1 MFILSVAGLLTGC
14 EDVVEEGAERGTE
27 IAFSIDKDWQSATRT
42 LANTEA
48 DLQAKPFSVLG
59 KYSAGESYN
68 AANLTTIFDNQQVSY
83 TSTDGWDYNPKQSW
97 QRSSTH
103 RFCAY
108 WPMLTGVTLDGDLN
122 STLTLTGFKVETEYT
137 RQSDLM
143 ISEVV
148 EQVTTDNVRQMT
160 EESASANMVR
170 DGISLKFRHL
180 LCNIRFSVAKTV
192 GTEATIT
199 VTGVKM
205 VNVKNAA
212 TLTATSS
219 NDGEDWADSWS
230 APTGAV
236 TYNSG
241 SISKVVPSATYNST
255 TEQWEWTVAN
265 GVTFDGFLVIPQ
277 TINQTGVTAADKV
290 SLIVYYTSVSSSEGS
305 VARNVAV
312 DFPISDAGQVW
323 QANKRVTYTLVI
335 NEDNAIKFGKPT
347 VESWGTAQA
356 SGTIIIK

>member
-1 MFILSVAGLLTGC
+1 MLILSVAGLLMGC
-14 EDVVEEGAERGTE
+14 SSDDIDLDKAPQK
-27 IAFSIDKDWQSATRT
+27 IAFAVDGDWQEATRT
-42 LANTEA
+42 LANSTS
-48 DLQAKPFSVLG
+48 DLQAKPFVVLG
-59 KYSAGESYN
+59 KYSSGDTYN
-68 AANLTTIFDNQQVSY
+68 TGALQTVFDNQEVSF
-83 TSTDGWDYNPKQSW
+83 DGVDWSYSPTKNWEK
-97 QRSSTH
+97 SSTY
-103 RFCAY
+103 RFCAF
-108 WPMLTGVTLDGDLN
+108 WPMQTDTALDGDLS
-122 STLTLTGFKVETEYT
+122 STLTLTGFKVEPEYA

-143 ISEVV
+143 ISKV
-148 EQVTTDNVRQMT
+148 EKQVTTDNVRQMT
-160 EESASANMVR
+160 EESAEPNMVR